1 MSNNDACDMQ
11 KRMALARIVASE
23 AKMEDITVSVN
34 LPRDSMTP
42 AIRTDMPE
50 HMRIMVLPAVLFRAV
65 VLSMEG
71 TLSHCKPG
79 CEREM
84 VESLMTNFRAD
95 MNRMLEAYL
104 EAKKK
109 EEPHDKT

>member
-1 MSNNDACDMQ
+1 MNNSDAWDMQ

-23 AKMEDITVSVN
+23 AKREDITVSVN

-42 AIRTDMPE
+42 VIRTDMPE
-50 HMRIMVLPAVLFRAV
+50 HMRIMALPSVLFKAV

-71 TLSHCKPG
+71 TLSYCKPG

-84 VESLMTNFRAD
+84 VNGVMTHFRAD
-95 MNRMLEAYL
+95 MDRMLEAYL

-109 EEPHDKT
+109 EDPHDKT